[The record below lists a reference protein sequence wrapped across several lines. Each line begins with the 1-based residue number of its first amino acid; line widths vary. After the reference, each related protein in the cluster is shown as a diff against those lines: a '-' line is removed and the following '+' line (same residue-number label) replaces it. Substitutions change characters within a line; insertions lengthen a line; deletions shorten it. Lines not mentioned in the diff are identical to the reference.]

1 MERSG
6 YVRGLGLGP
15 TPLLW
20 DTKSSLGNIVA
31 DNISNKVVQR
41 LEQEVKEL
49 KEKHNEDM
57 NSMKQNQEKLLLELS
72 FMRQVMC
79 KFFPTK
85 SSMPNGSSFRQVR
98 LQILLNHFFQTLVML
113 NKFIFLFLIF
123 L

>member
-49 KEKHNEDM
+49 KEKHNEEM

-72 FMRQVMC
+72 FTRQVMC

-85 SSMPNGSSFRQVR
+85 SSMPNGSSFRQAR